1 MGLVKGQTVKLQM
14 GVSIIMMLVLTT
26 GCTLLNY
33 VLPNNLASPHEV
45 TMTPEY
51 TLVPEYNGVI
61 MSSTRYIP
69 FPFWKV
75 ADSITGQWLPT
86 PDDVKAMEVGI
97 PAYLESMGE
106 DAFWGERVWE
116 KLDAY
121 RRQYGG
127 VLIDDQPMIYTFFFR
142 TNMDLDWQQQWI
154 EVDDGG
160 ASFFGVLYNVSTG
173 EFLDLSV
180 NGIG

>member
-1 MGLVKGQTVKLQM
+1 MKLRVV
-14 GVSIIMMLVLTT
+14 VSMIIMLVLMT
-26 GCTLLNY
+26 GCMLFNQ
-33 VLPNNLASPHEV
+33 VLPNNSVSPLEV
-45 TMTPEY
+45 IMTPEY

-61 MSSTRYIP
+61 MSPALRIP

-75 ADSITGQWLPT
+75 ADRITGQWLPT
-86 PDDVKAMEVGI
+86 PDDVKAMEAGL
-97 PAYLESMGE
+97 PAYLESAGE
-106 DAFWGERVWE
+106 DAFWGEHVWA
-116 KLDAY
+116 KLDVY

-142 TNMDLDWQQQWI
+142 TNLDLNWQQQWL